1 VESGAARSDCRA
13 DEILTECG
21 HPCPLHSLFTFAFG
35 LFYISA
41 DKDVRAPQF
50 MKFSASLPKEVLKMS
65 LDSILSHKFR
75 SGLTILGIVIGIITA
90 IVVASILTG
99 MRQSIVSIVEDYG
112 TNNIYAF
119 HLTTGL
125 SNGNRDERNRKP
137 LTEADADALLTQSS
151 AIEDVA
157 MVAPNIGSWGAG
169 FDDNLVYEGKNYR
182 WALTD
187 GVTANYAQIVNLV
200 LKQGRWLSEA
210 DNQQRRNVL
219 VVGVNTVEALFP
231 GKEDEAVGKVV
242 RMNGTTWEIVGVIE
256 KRKAGFFGENE
267 EDRKIFLPFRTARKA
282 APLRDAILHIIQ
294 AKQGQLN
301 DAVAE
306 VEGILRQR
314 REVKYGDPNNFDVKT
329 ADNFIAQFDGII
341 GGVGAAAIAISMLG
355 LLVGGIG
362 VMNIML
368 VSVTER
374 TKEIGIRKAIGA
386 TKSAIV
392 LQFLLEAM
400 TLTFFGGVIGIVLAV
415 GISNLIMLLI
425 PSIPATV
432 EFWMIGLSL
441 SVSVGIGLIFGVL
454 PARKAAKLDPIE
466 CLRYE

>member
-1 VESGAARSDCRA
+1 MA
-13 DEILTECG
+13 
-21 HPCPLHSLFTFAFG
+21 
-35 LFYISA
+35 
-41 DKDVRAPQF
+41 
-50 MKFSASLPKEVLKMS
+50 

-99 MRQSIVSIVEDYG
+99 MRQSIVSIVEEYG

-119 HLTTGL
+119 HLSTGFGG
-125 SNGNRDERNRKP
+125 SNRDERNRKP
-137 LTEADADALLTQSS
+137 LTEADAEAMLAQSTS
-151 AIEDVA
+151 IEDIALVA
-157 MVAPNIGSWGAG
+157 INIGSWGSG

-187 GVTANYAQIVNLV
+187 GVTPNYAQIANLV
-200 LKQGRWLSEA
+200 LKQGRWLTEA
-210 DNQQRRNVL
+210 DNYQRRNVL

-267 EDRKIFLPFRTARKA
+267 EDRKIFLPYRTARKV
-282 APLRDAILHIIQ
+282 APVRDALLHIIQ

-314 REVKYGDPNNFDVKT
+314 RGVKYGEANNFDVKT
-329 ADNFIAQFDGII
+329 ADNFIEQFDGII
-341 GGVGAAAIAISMLG
+341 GGVGMAAIAISLLG

-386 TKSAIV
+386 TKKAIV

-400 TLTFFGGVIGIVLAV
+400 TLTFFGGVIGVVIAI
-415 GISNLIMLLI
+415 GISNLLMLLI
-425 PSIPATV
+425 PSMPATV
-432 EFWMIGLSL
+432 ELWMIILSL
-441 SVSVGIGLIFGVL
+441 SVSVGVGLIFGVL

>member
-1 VESGAARSDCRA
+1 MK
-13 DEILTECG
+13 LT
-21 HPCPLHSLFTFAFG
+21 S
-35 LFYISA
+35 
-41 DKDVRAPQF
+41 
-50 MKFSASLPKEVLKMS
+50 SLPKEVLKMS

-75 SGLTILGIVIGIITA
+75 SALTILGIVIGIITA

-99 MRQSIVSIVEDYG
+99 MRQSIVSIVEEYG

-119 HLTTGL
+119 HLSTGFGG
-125 SNGNRDERNRKP
+125 SNRDERNRKA
-137 LTEADADALLTQSS
+137 LTEADANALLAQST
-151 AIEDVA
+151 AIEDIALVA
-157 MVAPNIGSWGAG
+157 VNIGSWGSG

-187 GVTANYAQIVNLV
+187 GVTPNYAQIANLS
-200 LKQGRWLSEA
+200 LKQGRWLTEA
-210 DNQQRRNVL
+210 DNYQRRNVL

-267 EDRKIFLPFRTARKA
+267 EDRKIFMPFRTARKV
-282 APLRDAILHIIQ
+282 APVRDALLLIIQ
-294 AKQGQLN
+294 GKQGQLN
-301 DAVAE
+301 DAVLE

-314 REVKYGDPNNFDVKT
+314 REVKYGEANNFDVKT
-329 ADNFIAQFDGII
+329 ADNFIEQFDGII
-341 GGVGAAAIAISMLG
+341 GGVGLAAIAISLLG

-386 TKSAIV
+386 TKKAIV

-400 TLTFFGGVIGIVLAV
+400 TLTFFGGLIGVVIAI
-415 GISNLIMLLI
+415 GISNLLMLLI
-425 PSIPATV
+425 PSMPATV
-432 EFWMIGLSL
+432 ELWMILLSL
-441 SVSVGIGLIFGVL
+441 SVSVGVGLIFGVL

>member
-1 VESGAARSDCRA
+1 
-13 DEILTECG
+13 
-21 HPCPLHSLFTFAFG
+21 
-35 LFYISA
+35 
-41 DKDVRAPQF
+41 
-50 MKFSASLPKEVLKMS
+50 MS
-65 LDSILSHKFR
+65 FDSIMSHKFR

-99 MRQSIVSIVEDYG
+99 MRQSIVSIVEEYG

-119 HLTTGL
+119 HLSTGFGP
-125 SNGNRDERNRKP
+125 SNRDERNRKP
-137 LTEADADALLTQSS
+137 LTEDDANAILAQSS
-151 AIEDVA
+151 AVEDIA
-157 MVAPNIGSWGAG
+157 LVAPNIGSWGAG

-187 GVTANYAQIVNLV
+187 GVTPNYAQISNLV
-200 LKQGRWLSEA
+200 LRQGRFITEA
-210 DNQQRRNVL
+210 DNYQRRNVL

-231 GKEDEAVGKVV
+231 NDPDDAVGKVV
-242 RMNGTTWEIVGVIE
+242 RMNGTTWEIIGVIE

-267 EDRKIFLPFRTARKA
+267 EDRKIFLPYRTARKA
-282 APLRDAILHIIQ
+282 APLRDAVLQIIQ

-301 DAVAE
+301 DAVLE

-314 REVKYGDPNNFDVKT
+314 RAVKYGEPNNFDVKT

-341 GGVGAAAIAISMLG
+341 GGVGAAAIAISLLG

-386 TKSAIV
+386 TKKAIV
-392 LQFLLEAM
+392 MQFLLEAM
-400 TLTFFGGVIGIVLAV
+400 TLTFFGGIIGVALAV
-415 GISNLIMLLI
+415 GISNLIMFLI
-425 PSIPATV
+425 PTIPATV
-432 EFWMIGLSL
+432 ELWMIALSL
-441 SVSVGIGLIFGVL
+441 SVSVGVGLIFGVL
-454 PARKAAKLDPIE
+454 PARKASKLDPIE